1 MVPWP
6 NTEGLASAA
15 QEMGVRVLR
24 GPVRHATLGGS
35 LHVGD
40 VEIEE
45 LLHEMAAE
53 EVLVIV
59 APVGPP
65 RDERTVCPRC
75 RRTYQGDE
83 CIECRGQ
90 VEMAKRIL
98 EERLLFDEGFSRLLC
113 W

>member
-15 QEMGVRVLR
+15 QGMGAHVLR
-24 GPVRHATLGGS
+24 GPVRYAAPEGT

-59 APVGPP
+59 APVGPTP
-65 RDERTVCPRC
+65 GERSLCPKSHRA
-75 RRTYQGDE
+75 YEGDE
-83 CIECRGQ
+83 CPQCKAEG
-90 VEMAKRIL
+90 EEAKRVL
-98 EERLLFDEGFSRLLC
+98 QERLLFDEGFPRLPC